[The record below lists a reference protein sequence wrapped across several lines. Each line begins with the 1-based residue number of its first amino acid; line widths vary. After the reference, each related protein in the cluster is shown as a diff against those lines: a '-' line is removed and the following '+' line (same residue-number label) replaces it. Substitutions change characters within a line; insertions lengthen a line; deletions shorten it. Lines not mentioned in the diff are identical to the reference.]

1 MAGRVTFTRDTEGEG
16 VLILGTP
23 STEEDMKYLK
33 YLAPIFLVSACATPQ
48 TETLMMSPVPP
59 EPEVRIVKEPVYVIE
74 QASEPTKLKPAK
86 KVNDRTATREA
97 NRKHI
102 LMPKP
107 ESFIGSTLEYPIVDG
122 YLYRVLTSPNEIT
135 AIELPPGCKF
145 HAKSPYVGDMR
156 TYKANDQADEEPNWE
171 VVKSAHGGRNGAV
184 AKALVR
190 PRVSDLPETTLHAD
204 TDCGAFRYK
213 LVPTVNSANETVR
226 FRKELS
232 DMGFPDAPTAE
243 EGKAS
248 VTENANSC
256 DTLPAASAV
265 FAYTVS
271 GDSPVW
277 APQASHIFHN
287 GKKDGGKTCVKLS
300 DALASDEYPMP
311 FIPTSGKEATIYSRI
326 TNGGYME
333 FDKIL
338 PFLALR
344 LGEETVQIRLAR

>member
-1 MAGRVTFTRDTEGEG
+1 MAGRVTFARDTEGEG

-23 STEEDMKYLK
+23 STEEDMKNLK
-33 YLAPIFLVSACATPQ
+33 YLAPIFLVSACAAPQ
-48 TETLMMSPVPP
+48 TETLMMSPIPP

-74 QASEPTKLKPAK
+74 QVSEPTKLKPAK
-86 KVNDRTATREA
+86 KVDDKAATRQA
-97 NRKHI
+97 SRKSI

-107 ESFIGSTLEYPIVDG
+107 ENFIGSTLEYPIVDG
-122 YLYRVLTSPNEIT
+122 YLYKVLTEPNEIT
-135 AIELPPGCKF
+135 SIELPPGCKF
-145 HAKSPYVGDMR
+145 LVKSPTVGDMR
-156 TYKANDQADEEPNWE
+156 THKENDQADEESNWE
-171 VVKSAHGGRNGAV
+171 VIKSAHGGKTGPV
-184 AKALVR
+184 AKVLIR
-190 PRVSDLPETTLHAD
+190 PRIAGLTTTLQAD
-204 TDCGAFRYK
+204 TDCGPFRYK
-213 LVPTVNSANETVR
+213 LVATEGSANETVR
-226 FRKELS
+226 FRPELK
-232 DMGFPDAPTAE
+232 DMGFPEAPTAE

-248 VTENANSC
+248 VSGNSNSC

-265 FAYTVS
+265 FAYTIS

-277 APQASHIFHN
+277 APQANQIFHN

>member
-1 MAGRVTFTRDTEGEG
+1 VLNYLTPHTE
-16 VLILGTP
+16 
-23 STEEDMKYLK
+23 DKMKKLR
-33 YLAPIFLVSACATPQ
+33 YLAPLFLASACATP
-48 TETLMMSPVPP
+48 EPMVMSPVMP
-59 EPEVRIVKEPVYVIE
+59 EPEVRVVKEPVYVIE
-74 QASEPTKLKPAK
+74 PAPEPMKLKPAK
-86 KVNDRTATREA
+86 KVDDRTATRQA
-97 NRKHI
+97 SRKSL

-107 ESFIGSTLEYPIVDG
+107 ENFIGSTLEYPIVDG

-156 TYKANDQADEEPNWE
+156 SYQASDQSDPEPNWE
-171 VVKSAHGGRNGAV
+171 VVKSAHGGRGGPV

-190 PRVSDLPETTLHAD
+190 PRVSDLPETTLQAD

-213 LVPTVNSANETVR
+213 LVPTANSANETVR
-226 FRKELS
+226 FRKELTE
-232 DMGFPDAPTAE
+232 MGFPEAPTAE

-248 VTENANSC
+248 QAVSVNGC

-271 GDSPVW
+271 GDSTAW
-277 APQASHIFHN
+277 APQANQIFHN

-300 DALASDEYPMP
+300 DALAADEYPMP

-326 TNGGYME
+326 TDGGYME

-344 LGEETVQIRLAR
+344 IGDETVQIRLSK